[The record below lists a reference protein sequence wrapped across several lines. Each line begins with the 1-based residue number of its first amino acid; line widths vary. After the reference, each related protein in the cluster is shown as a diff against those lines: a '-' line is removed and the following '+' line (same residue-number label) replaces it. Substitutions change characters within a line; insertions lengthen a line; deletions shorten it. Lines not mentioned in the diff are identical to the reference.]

1 MHWGTTRLLVFIA
14 ACTSLCAPATAGDW
28 VVTSRIG
35 ETIELNDNPRQ
46 LPDSPG
52 GAVGSLTSF
61 SLNALNELP
70 TLSFGFGTDLAW
82 REYTGPGAESS
93 LDGLQGEVNAGLEK
107 RTKLTDYNLGG
118 SWRREPAAVSELID
132 SGILA
137 ANTTRTTTVA
147 KGGLEH
153 HLNSLN
159 AFGLSG
165 SGTFVE
171 FDNENGNQG
180 LFPYDSTIVSG
191 AWIRN
196 ISPTTT
202 FTTAATTQWY
212 EADNPTDTE
221 SWIQTLTGQIESQLT
236 SRLSVLGRAG
246 GGVIQTDEQW
256 PTARGGTTEISDT
269 SGQFVGAAELAYELR
284 NSLFRFSASQDFA
297 PSSLGEVQDTTRVGF
312 LFDHKINEQSGIAFA
327 GDFFNQRPSTSAPGE
342 LNHRRAMILSATYRR
357 ELMRDWD
364 MLLRYRFV
372 TQDENTDFF
381 VPFDDGSSVSNAL
394 FVTVTRDLHLFR

>member
-1 MHWGTTRLLVFIA
+1 MDWGIPRLLVLVA
-14 ACTSLCAPATAGDW
+14 ACTSLCTPAKADDW
-28 VVTSRIG
+28 VVTSHIG
-35 ETIELNDNPRQ
+35 QTLELNDNPRQ

-52 GAVGSLTSF
+52 GAVGSLTNF
-61 SLNALNELP
+61 SLNAINELP
-70 TLSFGFGTDLAW
+70 TLSFEFGTDLAW
-82 REYTGPGAESS
+82 REFTGPGAESS
-93 LDGLQGEVNAGLEK
+93 LDGLQGEVDAGFKK

-137 ANTTRTTTVA
+137 ANTTRTSYFAT
-147 KGGLEH
+147 GGLEH

-159 AFGLSG
+159 SLGLSAA
-165 SGTFVE
+165 GTFVE
-171 FDNENGNQG
+171 FSNENQG
-180 LFPYDSTIVSG
+180 LVPYDDAVLSG

-196 ISPTTT
+196 ISPRTT
-202 FTTAATTQWY
+202 FTTATTTQWY
-212 EADNPTDTE
+212 EADNLTDTQ
-221 SWIQTLTGQIESQLT
+221 SWIQTMTGQIESQLT
-236 SRLSVLGRAG
+236 PRLSVLGRAG
-246 GGVIQTDEQW
+246 GGVIHTNEEW
-256 PTARGGTTEISDT
+256 PTARGGTTDISDT

-297 PSSLGEVQDTTRVGF
+297 PSSLGEVQDATRVGF
-312 LFDHKINEQSGIAFA
+312 LFDHKINEQSGVGFA
-327 GDFFNQRPSTSAPGE
+327 GEFFDRRPSTSAPGE

-372 TQDENTDFF
+372 TQDETTDFF
-381 VPFDDGSSVSNAL
+381 VPFDDGSSVSNAF